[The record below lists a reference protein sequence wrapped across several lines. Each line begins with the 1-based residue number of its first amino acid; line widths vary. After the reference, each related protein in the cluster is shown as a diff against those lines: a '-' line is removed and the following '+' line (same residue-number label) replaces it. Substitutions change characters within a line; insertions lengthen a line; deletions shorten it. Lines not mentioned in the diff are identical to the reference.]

1 MSYLDFQLLL
11 YVSSEQYEPCRTF
24 YEQVFATQ
32 PFYGWD
38 EGPEDRGVKY
48 DLAGTKL
55 VLLTQE
61 NPFPT
66 SGAVHFQLQVQTLED
81 IAAEFTRKNTAVQP
95 LEGVGLYYETNITQA
110 FRRLLAEQGY
120 ADVADNSEITY
131 VNGSAKANGFDGTK
145 VQYIADNGRPCSTR
159 ALSSTSPMPG
169 SPRRSPSVPPWGAAP
184 TRCRNCWRAPPG
196 P

>member
-11 YVSSEQYEPCRTF
+11 YVPSEQYAPCRTF

-66 SGAVHFQLQVQTLED
+66 SGAVHFQLQVPTLED
-81 IAAEFTRKNTAVQP
+81 IYPGRRQPVPSPRSLSSAPTAGICSAWRIRREITSIFIRCQPPPNKAHRNRKN
-95 LEGVGLYYETNITQA
+95 
-110 FRRLLAEQGY
+110 
-120 ADVADNSEITY
+120 
-131 VNGSAKANGFDGTK
+131 
-145 VQYIADNGRPCSTR
+145 
-159 ALSSTSPMPG
+159 
-169 SPRRSPSVPPWGAAP
+169 
-184 TRCRNCWRAPPG
+184 
-196 P
+196 

>member
-66 SGAVHFQLQVQTLED
+66 SGAVHFQLQVPTLED
-81 IAAEFTRKNTAVQP
+81 IYPRAQAAGAVTQEPFFPP
-95 LEGVGLYYETNITQA
+95 LRLAYVPHGGSGGKSHQYLYRANRRRIKRTET
-110 FRRLLAEQGY
+110 
-120 ADVADNSEITY
+120 VKS
-131 VNGSAKANGFDGTK
+131 
-145 VQYIADNGRPCSTR
+145 
-159 ALSSTSPMPG
+159 
-169 SPRRSPSVPPWGAAP
+169 
-184 TRCRNCWRAPPG
+184 
-196 P
+196 

>member
-11 YVSSEQYEPCRTF
+11 YVPSEQYEPCRTF

-66 SGAVHFQLQVQTLED
+66 SGAVTQEPFFRPYGWHMFRMADPAGNHINIYTVPTT
-81 IAAEFTRKNTAVQP
+81 AE
-95 LEGVGLYYETNITQA
+95 
-110 FRRLLAEQGY
+110 
-120 ADVADNSEITY
+120 
-131 VNGSAKANGFDGTK
+131 
-145 VQYIADNGRPCSTR
+145 
-159 ALSSTSPMPG
+159 
-169 SPRRSPSVPPWGAAP
+169 
-184 TRCRNCWRAPPG
+184 
-196 P
+196 

>member
-66 SGAVHFQLQVQTLED
+66 TGAVHFQLQVPTLED
-81 IAAEFTRKNTAVQP
+81 IYPRAQAAGAVTQEP
-95 LEGVGLYYETNITQA
+95 FFRPYGWHMFRMADPAGNHINIYT
-110 FRRLLAEQGY
+110 
-120 ADVADNSEITY
+120 
-131 VNGSAKANGFDGTK
+131 
-145 VQYIADNGRPCSTR
+145 
-159 ALSSTSPMPG
+159 
-169 SPRRSPSVPPWGAAP
+169 VP
-184 TRCRNCWRAPPG
+184 TTTE
-196 P
+196 

>member
-11 YVSSEQYEPCRTF
+11 YVPSEQYEPCRTF

-66 SGAVHFQLQVQTLED
+66 SGAVHFQLQVPMLIDVRASMRRT
-81 IAAEFTRKNTAVQP
+81 ISGF
-95 LEGVGLYYETNITQA
+95 LEGSIGGTNRSRYVGA
-110 FRRLLAEQGY
+110 
-120 ADVADNSEITY
+120 
-131 VNGSAKANGFDGTK
+131 
-145 VQYIADNGRPCSTR
+145 RPCCVYLT
-159 ALSSTSPMPG
+159 
-169 SPRRSPSVPPWGAAP
+169 
-184 TRCRNCWRAPPG
+184 
-196 P
+196 

>member
-66 SGAVHFQLQVQTLED
+66 SGAGHLPPGAGSRGRHPGAFLPPLRLAYVPHGGSGGKSHQYLFGANHHRVKRTETVKIKGCSSRPELKRE
-81 IAAEFTRKNTAVQP
+81 AA
-95 LEGVGLYYETNITQA
+95 YETEPSRKPPPF
-110 FRRLLAEQGY
+110 FR
-120 ADVADNSEITY
+120 
-131 VNGSAKANGFDGTK
+131 F
-145 VQYIADNGRPCSTR
+145 
-159 ALSSTSPMPG
+159 
-169 SPRRSPSVPPWGAAP
+169 
-184 TRCRNCWRAPPG
+184 
-196 P
+196 

>member
-11 YVSSEQYEPCRTF
+11 YVSPEQYEPCRTF

-66 SGAVHFQLQVQTLED
+66 SGAVHFQLQVPTLED
-81 IAAEFTRKNTAVQP
+81 IYSRAQAVPSPRSRSTAPTAGICSAWRIRREITSIFIPCQPPPNKAHRNRKKLRGAA
-95 LEGVGLYYETNITQA
+95 YETEA
-110 FRRLLAEQGY
+110 FRKL
-120 ADVADNSEITY
+120 
-131 VNGSAKANGFDGTK
+131 
-145 VQYIADNGRPCSTR
+145 
-159 ALSSTSPMPG
+159 
-169 SPRRSPSVPPWGAAP
+169 PPFF
-184 TRCRNCWRAPPG
+184 RF
-196 P
+196 

>member
-66 SGAVHFQLQVQTLED
+66 SDAVHFQPDGVFSSFRYS
-81 IAAEFTRKNTAVQP
+81 AGGAFP
-95 LEGVGLYYETNITQA
+95 LRGQ
-110 FRRLLAEQGY
+110 
-120 ADVADNSEITY
+120 
-131 VNGSAKANGFDGTK
+131 
-145 VQYIADNGRPCSTR
+145 
-159 ALSSTSPMPG
+159 
-169 SPRRSPSVPPWGAAP
+169 
-184 TRCRNCWRAPPG
+184 
-196 P
+196 

>member
-66 SGAVHFQLQVQTLED
+66 SGAVHFQLQVPILIRSVLSMVKT
-81 IAAEFTRKNTAVQP
+81 I
-95 LEGVGLYYETNITQA
+95 
-110 FRRLLAEQGY
+110 
-120 ADVADNSEITY
+120 S
-131 VNGSAKANGFDGTK
+131 GF
-145 VQYIADNGRPCSTR
+145 
-159 ALSSTSPMPG
+159 
-169 SPRRSPSVPPWGAAP
+169 
-184 TRCRNCWRAPPG
+184 
-196 P
+196 

>member
-11 YVSSEQYEPCRTF
+11 YVPSEQYEPCRTF

-38 EGPEDRGVKY
+38 EGPQDRGVKY

-66 SGAVHFQLQVQTLED
+66 SGAVHFQLQVPTLED
-81 IAAEFTRKNTAVQP
+81 IYPRAQAAGAVTQEP
-95 LEGVGLYYETNITQA
+95 FFRLRLAYVPHGGSGGKSHQYLYGANHHRVKRTETVKI
-110 FRRLLAEQGY
+110 
-120 ADVADNSEITY
+120 
-131 VNGSAKANGFDGTK
+131 
-145 VQYIADNGRPCSTR
+145 
-159 ALSSTSPMPG
+159 
-169 SPRRSPSVPPWGAAP
+169 
-184 TRCRNCWRAPPG
+184 
-196 P
+196 

>member
-11 YVSSEQYEPCRTF
+11 YVPSEQYEPCRTF
-24 YEQVFATQ
+24 YEQVFAAQ

-66 SGAVHFQLQVQTLED
+66 SGAVHFQLQVPTLED
-81 IAAEFTRKNTAVQP
+81 IYPRAQAAGAVTQEP
-95 LEGVGLYYETNITQA
+95 FFRPYSWHMFRMADPAGNHINIYT
-110 FRRLLAEQGY
+110 
-120 ADVADNSEITY
+120 
-131 VNGSAKANGFDGTK
+131 
-145 VQYIADNGRPCSTR
+145 
-159 ALSSTSPMPG
+159 
-169 SPRRSPSVPPWGAAP
+169 VP
-184 TRCRNCWRAPPG
+184 TTTE
-196 P
+196 

>member
-11 YVSSEQYEPCRTF
+11 YVPSEQYEPCRTF

-66 SGAVHFQLQVQTLED
+66 YGAVHFQLQVPTLED
-81 IAAEFTRKNTAVQP
+81 IYPRNRKN
-95 LEGVGLYYETNITQA
+95 
-110 FRRLLAEQGY
+110 
-120 ADVADNSEITY
+120 
-131 VNGSAKANGFDGTK
+131 
-145 VQYIADNGRPCSTR
+145 
-159 ALSSTSPMPG
+159 
-169 SPRRSPSVPPWGAAP
+169 
-184 TRCRNCWRAPPG
+184 
-196 P
+196 

>member
-11 YVSSEQYEPCRTF
+11 YVPSEQYEPCRTF

-66 SGAVHFQLQVQTLED
+66 SGAVHFQLQVPTLED
-81 IAAEFTRKNTAVQP
+81 IYPQEPFFRPYGWHMFRMADPAGNHI
-95 LEGVGLYYETNITQA
+95 NIYT
-110 FRRLLAEQGY
+110 
-120 ADVADNSEITY
+120 
-131 VNGSAKANGFDGTK
+131 
-145 VQYIADNGRPCSTR
+145 
-159 ALSSTSPMPG
+159 
-169 SPRRSPSVPPWGAAP
+169 VP
-184 TRCRNCWRAPPG
+184 TTTE
-196 P
+196 

>member
-11 YVSSEQYEPCRTF
+11 YVPSEQYEPCRTF

-66 SGAVHFQLQVQTLED
+66 SGAVHFQLQVPTLED
-81 IAAEFTRKNTAVQP
+81 IYPRAQAAGAVTQEPFFRPYGWHMFRMADPAGNHINIFYRHKQLIIVSIHNFQTIVRRAAGHNIFQP
-95 LEGVGLYYETNITQA
+95 QSSCNRRTQA
-110 FRRLLAEQGY
+110 
-120 ADVADNSEITY
+120 
-131 VNGSAKANGFDGTK
+131 
-145 VQYIADNGRPCSTR
+145 
-159 ALSSTSPMPG
+159 
-169 SPRRSPSVPPWGAAP
+169 
-184 TRCRNCWRAPPG
+184 
-196 P
+196 